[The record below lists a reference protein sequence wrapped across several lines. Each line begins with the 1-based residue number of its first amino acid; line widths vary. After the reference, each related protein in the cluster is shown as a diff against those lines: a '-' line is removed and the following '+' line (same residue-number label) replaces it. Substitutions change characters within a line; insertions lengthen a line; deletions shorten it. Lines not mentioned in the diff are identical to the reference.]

1 MSLLRFVDPS
11 SGRIIIDGIDICK
24 IGVSDLRSRITFIP
38 QDATLFSGTLRENL
52 DPFNEHDDSEC
63 LDALYRVQLITPS
76 QHQSQRASAQASR
89 AASIHEA
96 ESAVS
101 TVASIAESETGKMKI
116 TLDTQVSAG
125 GSNFS
130 NGQRQLIAMARAL
143 LRRSSIIILDEA
155 TSSIDFATDAKI
167 QATIREEFND
177 SLLLTVAHRLRTVID
192 YDRLVV
198 LDKGRIVEFDTPYN
212 LVRKEDGIFRTM
224 CLKSGMFSELEAA
237 AKAKAESKP

>member
-1 MSLLRFVDPS
+1 MQ
-11 SGRIIIDGIDICK
+11 
-24 IGVSDLRSRITFIP
+24 TFIP

-52 DPFNEHDDSEC
+52 DPFSAFSEYLCCAILIRFTNIDEHDDSEC

-76 QHQSQRASAQASR
+76 QHQSQRTSAQASR

-96 ESAVS
+96 EGTASTAVS
-101 TVASIAESETGKMKI
+101 VTESESSKGKI
-116 TLDTQVSAG
+116 TLDTQISAG

-177 SLLLTVAHRLRTVID
+177 SLLLTVAHRLRTG
-192 YDRLVV
+192 V
-198 LDKGRIVEFDTPYN
+198 LRFPFISFA
-212 LVRKEDGIFRTM
+212 
-224 CLKSGMFSELEAA
+224 CLITSI
-237 AKAKAESKP
+237 